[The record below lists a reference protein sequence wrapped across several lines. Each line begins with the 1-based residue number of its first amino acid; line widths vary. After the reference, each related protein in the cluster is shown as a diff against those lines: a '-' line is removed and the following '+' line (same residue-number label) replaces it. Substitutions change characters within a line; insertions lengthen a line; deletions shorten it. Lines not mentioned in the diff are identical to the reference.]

1 MKSKKWESRGRKE
14 VRGEGKRG
22 EERGR
27 GREGNA
33 VSEFRKEKEAGSSV
47 TCVYRIEP
55 AYLSDQS
62 SLRDGKKG

>member
-1 MKSKKWESRGRKE
+1 M
-14 VRGEGKRG
+14 RGEGKRG

-55 AYLSDQS
+55 AYMSDQY
-62 SLRDGKKG
+62 SLRDGKEG